1 MIILNQ
7 WSCDLRFILTQLQL
21 LILDLLNLQ
30 NLFTDLALLDLI
42 PSEPK
47 VTNLDVA
54 IRVNQNIGRFKV
66 PMHYIGWMQEID
78 STQNIVKYDGDMA
91 LVELFHDLTLFEVED
106 LFQIILDKVHHYE
119 NMGQAFWTKF
129 NWGRVKI

>member
-1 MIILNQ
+1 
-7 WSCDLRFILTQLQL
+7 
-21 LILDLLNLQ
+21 
-30 NLFTDLALLDLI
+30 
-42 PSEPK
+42 
-47 VTNLDVA
+47 
-54 IRVNQNIGRFKV
+54 
-66 PMHYIGWMQEID
+66 MHYVGRMQEID

-129 NWGRVKI
+129 N